1 MTLWMI
7 RHGLTGLGEEGKYQ
21 GRLDDGLSQKGIR
34 ALERADFRPGR
45 LFVSPALRARETAAI
60 LFPDT
65 RAMVLE
71 DLREMDFGAFEGRS
85 WKDMENDPDYRSWV
99 DSGCRERCPGGEDM
113 AMFAERVNAAM
124 DTVLRDK
131 TDGTVIVAHGGTM
144 MAALSRR
151 GRPEREY
158 WNWQLPCGCGWM
170 LDYDP
175 DEDCLRVLREVSFL
189 R

>member
-1 MTLWMI
+1 
-7 RHGLTGLGEEGKYQ
+7 
-21 GRLDDGLSQKGIR
+21 
-34 ALERADFRPGR
+34 
-45 LFVSPALRARETAAI
+45 
-60 LFPDT
+60 
-65 RAMVLE
+65 
-71 DLREMDFGAFEGRS
+71 
-85 WKDMENDPDYRSWV
+85 
-99 DSGCRERCPGGEDM
+99 M

-158 WNWQLPCGCGWM
+158 WNWELPCGCGWM